1 MKTIQIWQL
10 SQSKVSSIIEE
21 ALSSL
26 LMKDNRRSCKEK
38 ETLERIWQYLF
49 AAVLRNNC
57 PDLHIKA
64 FTLL

>member
-26 LMKDNRRSCKEK
+26 PMKDNRRSCKEK

-49 AAVLRNNC
+49 AAVL
-57 PDLHIKA
+57 
-64 FTLL
+64 